1 MTVREF
7 IAKWKAST
15 LKERS
20 ASQEHF
26 IDLCR
31 LLAHKTPAEADP
43 TGEHFTFER
52 GASKTGGGEGW
63 ADVWKKGFFAWEYKG
78 KHKDLIAAFAQ
89 LQRYA
94 IALENPPLLVVSDM
108 ETIVIHTNFTNT
120 VQEIHTLALED
131 LEKPEALQ
139 KLRWLLTEPERF
151 RPGITRHMVTERA
164 AQTFAELAQTLRSAG
179 HTSHSVAHFVNKLIF
194 CMFAE
199 DSGLLPGHLFTRMV
213 ESIQSRPAQFADRA
227 RLLFAAMRHG
237 GEIGFGDVVPWFNG
251 GLFDDDDALPLDAV
265 SVAQLLACA
274 KLDWSDIEPAIFGTL
289 FERGLDPAKRSQLGA
304 HYTDRDS
311 ILRIVGPVVIEPL
324 EREWSASKIE
334 ISSLLDKG
342 TAPARKKAE
351 GCYRAFL
358 TKLRAMRV
366 LDPACG
372 SGNFLY
378 LSLVE
383 LKNLEHRLM
392 LEGEIFGFQ
401 RDFHQIGPHNVLGIE
416 INDYAAE
423 LARVT
428 VWIGDIQWN
437 MKNGVGYS
445 TDPILKKLDGIACRD
460 ALLTRAP
467 SPQPSPARGEGAIQ
481 PEALTMDAD
490 ASPPTSPL
498 NELHGT
504 QAPHGPQAPPP
515 FMGGSV
521 AQAPPPFM
529 GGGWGEGSLWLE
541 AAWPEAD
548 CIVGNPPFLGD
559 KKMLAELGEDYVTRL
574 RSRYKGR
581 VPGGADLVTYWFEKA
596 RAEVEAGR
604 VQRAGLVATN
614 SIRGGASR
622 RVLERI
628 CASGRIFNAWSD
640 EPWINE
646 GAAVRVSLICFAGN
660 GLAESECKSARL
672 DSKPV
677 SAIYADLTGPAER
690 AGFEPGPTCD
700 LTTATALKE
709 NESVAFQGPTKGGA
723 FDIPG
728 ELARQ
733 WLHQPNPHGKS
744 NSEVIKPWANGQA
757 ITGRW
762 PDMWIIDFAE
772 WSEDQATLF
781 EAPFAHV
788 LVNIKPDRKF
798 SPEKG
803 MRERYWLFKRSGADM
818 RLAISGLSRYIAT
831 PEVAKHRVFVWCPA
845 SIASDK
851 NLVVIARNDDTT
863 FGILQ
868 SRIHELW
875 ALRMGTS
882 LEDRPRYTSSTTFRT
897 FPFPTGLTPNLPA
910 SSYAGT
916 PQAEAIATAAQRL
929 VELRDNWLNPP
940 EWVERLPEVVAG
952 YPDRILPKPGCEKDL
967 AKRTLTNLYNLRP
980 QWLQN
985 AHATLDAA
993 VAAAYGWP
1001 ADLADDEVLGRLLAL
1016 NRERSG

>member
-1 MTVREF
+1 LTVREF

-31 LLAHKTPAEADP
+31 LFAHKTPAEADP

-52 GASKTGGGEGW
+52 GATKTGGGEGW

-131 LEKPEALQ
+131 LENPEALQ
-139 KLRWLLTEPERF
+139 KLRWLLSEPERF

-213 ESIQSRPAQFADRA
+213 ESIQTRPAQFADRA
-227 RLLFAAMRHG
+227 RLLFAAMRDG

-265 SVAQLLACA
+265 SVTQLLTCA

-324 EREWSASKIE
+324 EREWLASKTE
-334 ISSLLDKG
+334 ISSLLDMG

-351 GCYRAFL
+351 VCYRDFL
-358 TKLRAMRV
+358 TKIRALRV

-504 QAPHGPQAPPP
+504 QAP
-515 FMGGSV
+515 
-521 AQAPPPFM
+521 PPFM

-548 CIVGNPPFLGD
+548 CIVGNPPFLGGS
-559 KKMLAELGEDYVTRL
+559 KMLGELGEEYVTLL
-574 RSRYKGR
+574 REIYKGR

-596 RAEVEAGR
+596 RGAIARGQSQHV
-604 VQRAGLVATN
+604 GLVSTN
-614 SIRGGASR
+614 SIRGGANR
-622 RVLERI
+622 KVLERI
-628 CASGRIFNAWSD
+628 CASGRIFTAWSD
-640 EPWINE
+640 EPWIND
-646 GAAVRVSLICFAGN
+646 GAAVRVSLICFAGVSDSEVFLN
-660 GLAESECKSARL
+660 GHFVTEIYSDLSAP
-672 DSKPV
+672 SH
-677 SAIYADLTGPAER
+677 SGPL
-690 AGFEPGPTCD
+690 D
-700 LTTATALKE
+700 LTTAKSLKE
-709 NESVAFQGPTKGGA
+709 NAGVCIKGSEKGGP
-723 FDIPG
+723 FDISG
-728 ELARQ
+728 KLARQ
-733 WLHQPNPHGKS
+733 WLSKPENPNGRS
-744 NSEVIKPWANGQA
+744 NCDVIRPWANGMD
-757 ITGRW
+757 ITRRSS
-762 PDMWIIDFAE
+762 DTWIIDFHGM
-772 WSEDQATLF
+772 SEDEASLY
-781 EAPFAHV
+781 EAPFEYSLHT
-788 LVNIKPDRKF
+788 IKPAR
-798 SPEKG
+798 SSNREARTSEKW
-803 MRERYWLFKRSGADM
+803 WLHRRSGAEL
-818 RLAISGLSRYIAT
+818 RAAIAPLSRYITT
-831 PEVAKHRVFVWCPA
+831 PRVAKYRIFVWLDKSVLPD
-845 SIASDK
+845 SRLYIIACD
-851 NLVVIARNDDTT
+851 DDTT
-863 FGILQ
+863 FGILH
-868 SRIHELW
+868 SRIHEIW
-875 ALRMGTS
+875 S
-882 LEDRPRYTSSTTFRT
+882 LKTCSWHGVGNDPTYNAASCFET
-897 FPFPTGLTPNLPA
+897 FPFPPGHEPALTQPA
-910 SSYAGT
+910 ATLSRVEKGNDAAGSEST
-916 PQAEAIATAAQRL
+916 SPAIATAARRL

-940 EWVERLPEVVAG
+940 DASEIE
-952 YPDRILPKPGCEKDL
+952 L

-1001 ADLADDEVLGRLLAL
+1001 GNLAEDEVLGRLLAL

>member
-1 MTVREF
+1 LTVREF

-31 LLAHKTPAEADP
+31 LLNHKTPAEADP

-52 GASKTGGGEGW
+52 GATKTGGGEGW

-131 LEKPEALQ
+131 LENPEALQ

-213 ESIQSRPAQFADRA
+213 ESIQTRPAQFADRA
-227 RLLFAAMRHG
+227 RLLFAAMRDG

-265 SVAQLLACA
+265 SVTQLLTCA

-324 EREWSASKIE
+324 EREWLASKTE

-342 TAPARKKAE
+342 SAPARKKAE
-351 GCYRAFL
+351 VCYRAFL
-358 TKLRAMRV
+358 TKLRALRV

-504 QAPHGPQAPPP
+504 QAP
-515 FMGGSV
+515 
-521 AQAPPPFM
+521 PPFM

-596 RAEVEAGR
+596 RAEIEAGR

-614 SIRGGASR
+614 SVRGGANR
-622 RVLERI
+622 KVLERI

-646 GAAVRVSLICFAGN
+646 GAAVRVSLVCFGGN
-660 GLAESECKSARL
+660 PHEETGSNPALLNGNAVVTIYPDLSGRIKQSAL
-672 DSKPV
+672 EPKP
-677 SAIYADLTGPAER
+677 A
-690 AGFEPGPTCD
+690 CD
-700 LTTATALKE
+700 LTTAKRLSGNAGVSFIGTQK
-709 NESVAFQGPTKGGA
+709 NGA
-723 FDIPG
+723 FDIKG
-728 ELARQ
+728 NLARQ
-733 WLHQPNPHGKS
+733 WLSLPKNPNGHS
-744 NSEVIKPWANGQA
+744 NAEVVKPWINGMDVTRRA
-757 ITGRW
+757 SDT
-762 PDMWIIDFAE
+762 WIIDFGCDL
-772 WSEDQATLF
+772 SEEHAAFF
-781 EAPFAHV
+781 EAPYAHALNQV
-788 LVNIKPDRKF
+788 KASRQTNRRDAYRVNWWLHAEPR
-798 SPEKG
+798 PG
-803 MRERYWLFKRSGADM
+803 MRRA
-818 RLAISGLSRYIAT
+818 LAPISRFIAT
-831 PEVAKHRVFVWCPA
+831 PTVAKHRVFAWFDSAVLP
-845 SIASDK
+845 DK
-851 NLVVIARNDDTT
+851 QLVVITRDDDTT
-863 FGILQ
+863 FGILH
-868 SRIHELW
+868 SRVHELW
-875 ALRMGTS
+875 ALRMCTFLGVGN
-882 LEDRPRYTSSTTFRT
+882 DPRYTPTTCFET
-897 FPFPTGLTPNLPA
+897 FPFPAGFTPNVPA
-910 SSYAGT
+910 ADYADN
-916 PQAEAIATAAQRL
+916 PHAKAIAEAARRL
-929 VELRDNWLNPP
+929 VELRDNWLNPA

-980 QWLQN
+980 QWLAN

-1001 ADLADDEVLGRLLAL
+1001 ADIADDEVLGRLLAL